1 MSHGIADSAS
11 QHAFA
16 FGFVNLLEEH
26 NTGTQ
31 EISGREEG
39 PMIHSSRLSHNAV
52 AALSVLSM
60 SGTSF
65 IRE

>member
-1 MSHGIADSAS
+1 MELLTRPLSTHLRLF
-11 QHAFA
+11 QE
-16 FGFVNLLEEH
+16 LLEER
-26 NTGTQ
+26 NTGTY

-39 PMIHSSRLSHNAV
+39 PMTHLSRLSHNAV

-65 IRE
+65 ISE